1 MSQTTPDRFDPL
13 TVPLSPGITLV
24 EASAGTGKTF
34 AITRL
39 VLRLLL
45 EGDRPLALREIA
57 VVTFTEKGTNEL
69 ITRLRAVLRLARD
82 LCSDAPPPP
91 DEIPQDLVDFLR
103 PQRTEA
109 GARIAA
115 ALASIDQLSV
125 STIHGFC
132 RRILTEFALEAG
144 VHFDLEFVENDTANL
159 TRAAHDWARRT
170 LVTDIAPATVVAA
183 DGVDPAVWAP
193 KLIPKASA
201 HPMIDLRAGTDLGS
215 ELLHGFVTAV
225 QTGARRERERRH
237 AVSFDDL
244 LQRLSAIL
252 TTEGPDGT
260 LARRIRERFRAAVID
275 EFQDTDPFQFPIFQT
290 AFTGCPLFL
299 IGDPKQSIYAFRGA
313 DVRAYLTAARS
324 ATQRF
329 TLDVNYRS
337 TPELVAAV
345 QSLFHNHPSHP
356 FGEGLG
362 ITLPEIRSA
371 GVARRPA
378 ALQGDDRQALHWLII
393 RDDRPLKPL
402 KKGVAKAK
410 PLSKALALRAAIDA
424 TVRELL
430 RLRARGM
437 ASQGMAILVRDNQQA
452 RQMKDALDRVGVPAV
467 VTSNQDVLRSDEGE
481 ELTRLALAIAEPGNE
496 RLIRAALATRCWGA
510 TADDIARMLHGD
522 SHRAWGDVI
531 SIFRDAHEAWVADG
545 ITTALSRLLD
555 QAGTIPRLLTLP
567 DGERRVTNLRHLL
580 ELLREEQAATPFP
593 PAAFR
598 AWVARERQLT
608 SVPERRE
615 QRLESDAEA
624 VQIMTIHKAKG
635 LQWSVVFL
643 PTLWYVPEHPEKFLT
658 QPVAIA
664 TLPDPADPARTI
676 RRIDLNSESLAETQA
691 AAKADE
697 AAEAMRLAYVA
708 LTRAETRCYVVWGP
722 ISNADASAVAA
733 LLREEGGI
741 AQVER
746 LVDAHPM
753 VMSRSDD
760 RFSLGRP
767 SPSVHGGETA
777 GIDQPVR
784 EPLDRPARRFTPA
797 PGRFTGWRTS
807 SYSAL
812 TSGRHDLALPDR
824 DVEDPPLPVAG
835 VISTPAS
842 TGIFAIKKGPEIGD
856 ALHHLLEHLDFPSV
870 RSTTGLEAALPAARI
885 EEALARFGVPWRDD
899 DRWSVADIQRV
910 LRDACL
916 TRLPGADFAL
926 AAIPTEATLR
936 EWKFTIPVGRFDLQ
950 TVASALE
957 RHGSP
962 LTQRYA
968 EKVRRMRTET
978 FSGYLTGVVDLA
990 FEQAG
995 RWWIVDWK
1003 SNHLGDTRADY
1014 DEARMGEAMVASDYL
1029 LQYHLYLVALHRHLR
1044 ARIPGYASSTHWGGV
1059 AYVFLRGMADGE
1071 ATGWFRDTPSPA
1083 LIAALD
1089 AALAGGDP

>member
-1 MSQTTPDRFDPL
+1 MTPDHFDPL

-24 EASAGTGKTF
+24 AASAGTGKTF

-45 EGDRPLALREIA
+45 EGDRPLTLREIA

-69 ITRLRAVLRLARD
+69 ITRIRAVLRLARD
-82 LCSDAPPPP
+82 ICSDTPPPP
-91 DEIPQDLVDFLR
+91 DQTPPDLAAFLL
-103 PQRTEA
+103 PQRTRAAE
-109 GARIAA
+109 RIAA

-132 RRILTEFALEAG
+132 RRILTELALEAG
-144 VHFDLEFVENDTANL
+144 VHFDLEFLENDTANL

-170 LVTDIAPATVVAA
+170 LVTDLAPATLVAA
-183 DGVDPAVWAP
+183 AKGDPAAWAP
-193 KLIPKASA
+193 KLIPKAST
-201 HPMIDLRAGTDLGS
+201 HPAIDLRTGTDLGAQ
-215 ELLHGFVTAV
+215 LLHGFVTTV

-237 AVSFDDL
+237 ALSFDDL

-252 TTEGPDGT
+252 TAEGPDGT
-260 LARRIRERFRAAVID
+260 LARRIRERFRAALID
-275 EFQDTDPFQFPIFQT
+275 EFQDTDPFQFPIFRN
-290 AFTGCPLFL
+290 AFAGCPLFL

-313 DVRAYLTAARS
+313 DVRAYLAAAAA

-329 TLDVNYRS
+329 TLGVNYRS
-337 TPELVAAV
+337 TPEMVDAV
-345 QSLFHNHPSHP
+345 QTLFRNHPTHP

-371 GVARRPA
+371 GVATRPA
-378 ALQGDDRQALHWLII
+378 ALDGDERGALHWLVI
-393 RDDRPLKPL
+393 RDDRSLKPT
-402 KKGVAKAK
+402 KKGFAKAK
-410 PLSKALALRAAIDA
+410 ALSKKDALRAAIHA

-430 RLRARGM
+430 RLRERGM
-437 ASQGMAILVRDNQQA
+437 ASKGMAILVRDNQQA
-452 RQMKDALDRVGVPAV
+452 RQMKDALDRVSVPAV
-467 VTSNQDVLRSDEGE
+467 VTSNQDVLTSDEGE
-481 ELTRLALAIAEPGNE
+481 ELIRLALAIAEPGND
-496 RLIRAALATRCWGA
+496 RTIRAALATRCWGA

-522 SHRAWGDVI
+522 GHRAWADVV
-531 SIFRDAHEAWVADG
+531 STFRDAHEDWVDHG
-545 ITTALSRLLD
+545 ITAALSRILD
-555 QAGTIPRLLTLP
+555 QRGTIPRLLTLP

-580 ELLREEQAATPFP
+580 ELLREESAAAPFP

-643 PTLWYVPEHPEKFLT
+643 PTLWHVPEHPDEILG

-664 TLPDPADPARTI
+664 TIPDPADPKRTI
-676 RRIDLNSESLAETQA
+676 RRIDINSESIAETQA
-691 AAKADE
+691 AATSDE

-708 LTRAETRCYVVWGP
+708 LTRAETRCYVVWGL
-722 ISNADASAVAA
+722 ISNAEASAVAA
-733 LLREEGGI
+733 LLREGGGV

-746 LVDAHPM
+746 LVEAYPT

-760 RFSLGRP
+760 LLSQGRP
-767 SPSVHGGETA
+767 SSERQRAEASNSEEHA
-777 GIDQPVR
+777 AA
-784 EPLDRPARRFTPA
+784 LDRSARRFSPT
-797 PGRFTGWRTS
+797 PGRFDGWRTS

-812 TSGRHDLALPDR
+812 TSGQHDAALPDR
-824 DVEDPPLPVAG
+824 DIEDPPLPVPST
-835 VISTPAS
+835 ISAVAS
-842 TGIFAIKKGPEIGD
+842 TGIFAIKKGAEIGD
-856 ALHHLLEHLDFPSV
+856 ALHHLLEHLDFPAV
-870 RSTTGLEAALPAARI
+870 RTTTGLEGALPPARI
-885 EEALARFGVPWRDD
+885 EEVLSRFGVPTRDD

-910 LRDACL
+910 LRDACV
-916 TRLPGADFAL
+916 TRIPGADFSL
-926 AAIPTEATLR
+926 AQIPTEATLR
-936 EWKFTIPVGRFDLQ
+936 EWKFTIPVGRFDLH
-950 TVASALE
+950 TVANALE

-962 LTQRYA
+962 HTQRYA
-968 EKVRRMRTET
+968 ERVRRMRTES

-990 FEQAG
+990 FEHEG

-1003 SNHLGDTRADY
+1003 SNHLGDTRAEY
-1014 DEARMGEAMVASDYL
+1014 HAERMGEAMYASDYT

-1044 ARIPGYASSTHWGGV
+1044 ARIPGYAPSTHWGGI

-1071 ATGWFRDTPSPA
+1071 ATGWFRDTPTPA
-1083 LIAALD
+1083 LIEALD
-1089 AALAGGDP
+1089 AALAGGAA